1 MDFAVIEYNGELF
14 IATKWNGEYYGECY
28 KRAPWCGEND
38 TFPAEGWENK
48 TIALKPIIQ
57 EVAEGFRPLPGI
69 LIFNGR
75 RDGCK
80 AAY

>member
-1 MDFAVIEYNGELF
+1 MDFEVIEYDGELF

-28 KRAPWCGEND
+28 KRASWCGEND

-57 EVAEGFRPLPGI
+57 EVAEDEFECIGYEE
-69 LIFNGR
+69 
-75 RDGCK
+75 C
-80 AAY
+80 